1 MSEFGESNIWTGIE
15 FAVYEDEEMLADV
28 QRLVSKDLSEPY
40 SVYLY
45 RYFILTWPN
54 LCICA
59 FSKDKKTQ
67 KRKEMIACVVS
78 KAEMETTAS
87 DEGLQGYIAML
98 AVNESHRKRG
108 LGLEL
113 VTRSIA
119 EMAKMGCTA
128 VYLEAEKSNKGAL
141 ALYEKLGF
149 IREERYGKYYLN
161 GSDAFKLK
169 LYIEANIHALMS
181 TENNSGKEEE
191 EQPGE
196 EQTPDL
202 DKLKISAK

>member
-1 MSEFGESNIWTGIE
+1 MAEFATNSSSTDEWSGIE
-15 FAVYEDEEMLADV
+15 FASYENEEMLADV

-59 FSKDKKTQ
+59 FLKDEVTQ
-67 KRKEMIACVVS
+67 ERKEMIACVVS
-78 KAEMETTAS
+78 KAETEPTAPN
-87 DEGLQGYIAML
+87 DGEQGYIAML
-98 AVNESHRKRG
+98 AVNESHRKKG

-113 VTRSIA
+113 VSRSIT
-119 EMAKMGCTA
+119 EMARMGCSA

-149 IREERYGKYYLN
+149 IREEKFGKYYLN
-161 GSDAFKLK
+161 GSDAFRLK
-169 LYIEANIHALMS
+169 LYIEAN
-181 TENNSGKEEE
+181 T
-191 EQPGE
+191 PTYV
-196 EQTPDL
+196 EQTLEEAEEAATPHLAQLSINED
-202 DKLKISAK
+202 

>member
-1 MSEFGESNIWTGIE
+1 MASFADEDDRWKGIE

-59 FSKDKKTQ
+59 FLKDEKTQ
-67 KRKEMIACVVS
+67 QRKEMIACVVS
-78 KAEMETTAS
+78 KAETETTAPI
-87 DEGLQGYIAML
+87 DGLQGYIAML

-113 VTRSIA
+113 VTRSIV
-119 EMAKMGCTA
+119 EMATMGCTT
-128 VYLEAEKSNKGAL
+128 VSLEAEKSNKGAL

-161 GSDAFKLK
+161 GSDAFKLN
-169 LYIEANIHALMS
+169 LYIEANIAPPAEDFA
-181 TENNSGKEEE
+181 ENGEE
-191 EQPGE
+191 EQTGQGPA
-196 EQTPDL
+196 PDL
-202 DKLKISAK
+202 DQLKISAT